1 MKLVSSCMPSLFD
14 PSRMLF
20 MVSRITICVNGT
32 ESEIG
37 MGSGVFP
44 KTAVSA
50 VRDKKKIQAI
60 LLTVLKHAVMV
71 VIVLLVNLA
80 AAM

>member
-1 MKLVSSCMPSLFD
+1 
-14 PSRMLF
+14 
-20 MVSRITICVNGT
+20 
-32 ESEIG
+32 

-71 VIVLLVNLA
+71 VIVLLVTLA